1 MSELKHPTDKGAT
14 EFISQ
19 VVAESKIINR
29 QCDLCKEETWD
40 IYEEL
45 SDTHMCGLCYT
56 YIWKKDIAK
65 HIKQ

>member
-40 IYEEL
+40 IY
-45 SDTHMCGLCYT
+45 
-56 YIWKKDIAK
+56 
-65 HIKQ
+65 

>member
-19 VVAESKIINR
+19 VVAESKIMNR

-56 YIWKKDIAK
+56 YIRKRDIAK
-65 HIKQ
+65 HKKK